1 MNVFLDVGAY
11 DGMSAEFFRRY
22 HPQGKEF
29 KIFSFECDHRN
40 IHKLR
45 NRTDLDI
52 TLIEKAVW
60 VDDGQIGYYYG
71 KDDGGSLYSTKRTG
85 GISPSNQYQVD
96 AIDLGRWIRDTLT
109 DDDYIILKLNVEG
122 VEYDI
127 IPHLHTMNLI
137 GWVDKWF
144 VQWHWDK
151 IGIPKQKHDQVESLI
166 PAWHPWE
173 CQLGFEQF
181 VPKFLKSL

>member
-1 MNVFLDVGAY
+1 MKVFLDVGAY

-29 KIFSFECDHRN
+29 KIFSFECDRRN
-40 IHKLR
+40 IQKLR
-45 NRTDLDI
+45 QRTDLDV

-60 VDDGQIGYYYG
+60 TNDGRMAYFYG
-71 KDDGGSLYSTKRTG
+71 KDDDGSLYGSKLTG
-85 GISPSNQYQVD
+85 GINHQNRYEVD
-96 AIDLGRWIRDTLT
+96 AIDLGRWIRMTLT

-127 IPHLHTMNLI
+127 IPHLNTMNLI
-137 GWVDKWF
+137 PWIDRWF

-151 IGIPKQKHDQVESLI
+151 VGISKEKHDYVQSLVLG
-166 PAWHPWE
+166 WHPWE
-173 CQLGFEQF
+173 CQLGYERFA
-181 VPKFLKSL
+181 PKFLSAL